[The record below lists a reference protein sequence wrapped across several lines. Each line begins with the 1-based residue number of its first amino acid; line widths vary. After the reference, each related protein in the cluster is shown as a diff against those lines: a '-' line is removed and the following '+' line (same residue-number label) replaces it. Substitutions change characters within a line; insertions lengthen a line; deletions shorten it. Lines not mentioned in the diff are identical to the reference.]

1 MSTMTEL
8 ICLSRE
14 SSAATLALTPI
25 PAKKVAASAIPTKS
39 AAKSFQFRNTCL
51 IGYSSGVY
59 YLPLDV
65 SVSGSAFK
73 STH

>member
-1 MSTMTEL
+1 M
-8 ICLSRE
+8 
-14 SSAATLALTPI
+14 
-25 PAKKVAASAIPTKS
+25 PAKNVAAKVMPIKS
-39 AAKSFQFRNTCL
+39 AVNSFQFRNTCL